1 MDNVTEP
8 AGKYAVALFFTA
20 SSVILFSAF
29 KIGNSATSPE
39 FNHGIFPFQKLEF
52 FFGGESS
59 ADDAVLHE
67 PCVVEPP
74 KRRSGEIIEND
85 ADGGVI
91 AAAIA

>member
-39 FNHGIFPFQKLEF
+39 FNHGIFQFQKRSF
-52 FFGGESS
+52 SVDG
-59 ADDAVLHE
+59 V
-67 PCVVEPP
+67 PP
-74 KRRSGEIIEND
+74 RTVSQTFPTTSTSQPTGISRLRVGL
-85 ADGGVI
+85 
-91 AAAIA
+91 